1 MAAVTRPAP
10 NGANRARAAAIAAR
24 TGARAAAIAVR
35 IGIEARDQ

>member
-10 NGANRARAAAIAAR
+10 NGANRARAAAIA
-24 TGARAAAIAVR
+24 VR